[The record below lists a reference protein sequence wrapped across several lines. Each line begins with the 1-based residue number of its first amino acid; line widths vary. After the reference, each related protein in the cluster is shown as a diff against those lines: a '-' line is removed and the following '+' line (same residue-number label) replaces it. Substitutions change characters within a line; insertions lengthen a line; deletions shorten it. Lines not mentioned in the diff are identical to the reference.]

1 MRMKKTL
8 FCLAV
13 MTAALVACQKNEMP
27 ASEEVQGIPM
37 TLKASLSGDIGT
49 KANVAPDGSGLK
61 TTWAGGES
69 ISVVTLNGTGN
80 DATLKSV
87 DTFYYGGASGLTD
100 VEFTGTFTG
109 GTNPDKVI
117 VIYPAL
123 QKQSDGSYQT
133 PGYVGYDGNSHS
145 ILAGIKVGDTWFSD
159 ASESVDL
166 VQNYN
171 NNCDHFKNYCVM
183 TGNVDLTDIKS
194 NKLTVSLRNLMTVF
208 KIVITVPDEL
218 KGKVLSKVAIQ
229 SNDSGGS
236 EKWLFGEGGWNYV
249 NLDVAGLHF
258 TGAKRSAYWIYG
270 NFVVPES
277 GIATIYA
284 PVVILKY
291 ENQNISGDKWEI
303 EITFGGGVDK
313 LRTKTFTKNVTY
325 QEGMMYTVNVEI

>member
-1 MRMKKTL
+1 MKKTL
-8 FCLAV
+8 YCLAV

-69 ISVVTLNGTGN
+69 ISVVTLNGTGD

-87 DTFYYGGASGLTD
+87 DTFSYVGAAGLTD
-100 VEFTGTFTG
+100 VEFKGTFTG
-109 GTNPDKVI
+109 GPNPDKVI

-123 QKQSDGSYQT
+123 QKQSDDSYQT
-133 PGYVGYDGNSHS
+133 PKYLGNDGNFYS
-145 ILAGIKVGDTWFSD
+145 ILAGIKVGDKWFSD
-159 ASESVDL
+159 CTSVDL
-166 VQNYN
+166 AQNKD
-171 NNCDHFKNYCVM
+171 NNCDHFYNYCVM
-183 TGNVDLTDIKS
+183 TGDVNLTDIKS
-194 NKLTVSLRNLMTVF
+194 DKLTVSLRNLMTVF

-270 NFVVPES
+270 KFVVPES

-284 PVVILKY
+284 PVVILKN
-291 ENQNISGDKWEI
+291 ENKNIIGDKWEF
-303 EITFGGGVDK
+303 EITFGGGENK
-313 LRTKTFTKNVTY
+313 HRTKTFTKNVTY